1 MQAILFSHRAQCFT
15 YPSPFLI
22 LFPSSIF
29 SYSLLHDFFIF
40 PPQCFYSLLHSFYYF
55 ALNVFYSPPPPP
67 PPHLFYIFFY
77 PQIHRPYIDPSS
89 TPHRPLIDPISTPQ
103 WHSRLLSMLVFC
115 CNSFNACRSL
125 RGRLCFGFVIRELK
139 NHNEFHDDEVCWL
152 GKDWNENVSFDGKKE
167 T

>member
-40 PPQCFYSLLHSFYYF
+40 PPQCFLFPSSTSTSSFI
-55 ALNVFYSPPPPP
+55 L
-67 PPHLFYIFFY
+67 YIFLSTNTSTLHR
-77 PQIHRPYIDPSS
+77 PLIDPTSTPHRPYIDP
-89 TPHRPLIDPISTPQ
+89 TSTPQ